1 MSRSMRQGR
10 SPLSSAEAKHQS
22 GFSLVETVAAMG
34 ILALAAVPLLQ
45 ITTDATRNAAN
56 LEGRVLARTVAEN
69 VMARAM
75 ATPEIIDA
83 GIATGRETQMGRAF
97 IWTRTASLPQVGEV
111 QNLEVQVR
119 RENDEQV
126 IARLV
131 SLKYMPAILSV
142 PATDTSTSDG
152 EET

>member
-1 MSRSMRQGR
+1 MSSVKPI
-10 SPLSSAEAKHQS
+10 SQS

-83 GIATGRETQMGRAF
+83 GIATGRETQMGRTF
-97 IWTRTASLPQVGEV
+97 IWTRTASLAQVGEI
-111 QNLEVQVR
+111 QNLEVRVR
-119 RENDEQV
+119 REDDEQV
-126 IARLV
+126 VARLV
-131 SLKYMPAILSV
+131 SLKYMPATLSISSDTA
-142 PATDTSTSDG
+142 ATPDED
-152 EET
+152 ET

>member
-1 MSRSMRQGR
+1 MSNVKPIS
-10 SPLSSAEAKHQS
+10 QS

-83 GIATGRETQMGRAF
+83 GIATGRETQMGRTF
-97 IWTRTASLPQVGEV
+97 IWTRTASLAQVGEI
-111 QNLEVQVR
+111 QNLEVRVR
-119 RENDEQV
+119 REDDEQV
-126 IARLV
+126 VARLV
-131 SLKYMPAILSV
+131 SLKYMPATLSV
-142 PATDTSTSDG
+142 SSDTAATPDED
-152 EET
+152 ET

>member
-1 MSRSMRQGR
+1 MLNVETN
-10 SPLSSAEAKHQS
+10 PQS
-22 GFSLVETVAAMG
+22 GLSLVETGAAMG

-75 ATPEIIDA
+75 ATPETIDA
-83 GIATGRETQMGRAF
+83 GIATGSETQMGRTF
-97 IWTRTASLPQVGEV
+97 IWTRTASLPQLGEL

-119 RENDEQV
+119 REEDEQV
-126 IARLV
+126 VARLV

-142 PATDTSTSDG
+142 PSTTAPTSDE

>member
-1 MSRSMRQGR
+1 MSSVKPI
-10 SPLSSAEAKHQS
+10 SQS

-83 GIATGRETQMGRAF
+83 GIATGRETQMGRTF
-97 IWTRTASLPQVGEV
+97 IWTRTASLAQVGEI
-111 QNLEVQVR
+111 QNLEVRVR
-119 RENDEQV
+119 REDDEQV
-126 IARLV
+126 VARLV
-131 SLKYMPAILSV
+131 SLKYMPATLSISTDT
-142 PATDTSTSDG
+142 PATPDED
-152 EET
+152 ET

>member
-1 MSRSMRQGR
+1 MSN
-10 SPLSSAEAKHQS
+10 AKTTQQA

-75 ATPEIIDA
+75 ATPEVIDA
-83 GIATGRETQMGRAF
+83 GVATGQETQMGRTF
-97 IWTRTASLPQVGEV
+97 IWTRTASLPQVGEL

-119 RENDEQV
+119 REGDQQTV
-126 IARLV
+126 ARLV
-131 SLKYMPAILSV
+131 SLKYMPAVLST
-142 PATDTSTSDG
+142 PPEAAPSSD
-152 EET
+152 EDET

>member
-1 MSRSMRQGR
+1 MSNV
-10 SPLSSAEAKHQS
+10 EANHQS

-34 ILALAAVPLLQ
+34 VLALAAVPLLQ
-45 ITTDATRNAAN
+45 LTTDATRNAAN

-75 ATPEIIDA
+75 ATPEVIDA
-83 GIATGRETQMGRAF
+83 GIATGHETQMGRTF
-97 IWTRTASLPQVGEV
+97 VWTRTATLPQVGEI

-126 IARLV
+126 VARLV

-142 PATDTSTSDG
+142 PSAETPTSDE

>member
-1 MSRSMRQGR
+1 
-10 SPLSSAEAKHQS
+10 
-22 GFSLVETVAAMG
+22 MG
-34 ILALAAVPLLQ
+34 VLALAAVPLLQ

-75 ATPEIIDA
+75 ATPEVIDA
-83 GIATGRETQMGRAF
+83 GIATGRETQMGRTF
-97 IWTRTASLPQVGEV
+97 VWTRTATLPQVGEI

-126 IARLV
+126 VARLV

-142 PATDTSTSDG
+142 PSAETPTSDE